1 MSDSLLPHESQ
12 HARPPCPSPTPGVY
26 SNSCPSSQWC
36 HPAISSSVF
45 PVSSCPQSFPASG
58 SFPMRWAF
66 ASGGQSIGTLVL
78 VLLMNI
84 QGWFPLGWTGLIS
97 FQSQGTLKS
106 LLRHHSSKAS
116 FYINYLYKVSI
127 SNFSNILEIK
137 ILKYEWRGTILSMR
151 LLRFVLQIYVF
162 LMCRMLSP
170 YHNSYQSLIPLQN
183 QPWFQ
188 NLISVSCKSSAD

>member
-1 MSDSLLPHESQ
+1 MDYTLKTSLSFTVPWSLLKLMSIKSVI
-12 HARPPCPSPTPGVY
+12 PSNHLILCLPRLLLSSIFPSIWVFSNEVGLRIRWSKYWNFSVSPSDEY
-26 SNSCPSSQWC
+26 S
-36 HPAISSSVF
+36 
-45 PVSSCPQSFPASG
+45 
-58 SFPMRWAF
+58 
-66 ASGGQSIGTLVL
+66 
-78 VLLMNI
+78 
-84 QGWFPLGWTGLIS
+84 GWFPLGWTGLIS

>member
-1 MSDSLLPHESQ
+1 MSDALRPCGLQ
-12 HARPPCPSPTPGVY
+12 HIRLPCPSLSPRICSESV
-26 SNSCPSSQWC
+26 SQWC
-36 HPAISSSVF
+36 YLTISSSVSPF
-45 PVSSCPQSFPASG
+45 SSCPQSFPASG

-84 QGWFPLGWTGLIS
+84 LGCFPLGWTGLIS